1 VPGTSLILHHS
12 GQEVRE
18 GGHLLLLHL
27 EGQQRARLASL
38 EQEEA
43 LADWTDGADGQTFGF
58 EIVAFAHG
66 FSWVLGRTAMP
77 GAELAIV
84 LMR

>member
-1 VPGTSLILHHS
+1 
-12 GQEVRE
+12 
-18 GGHLLLLHL
+18 
-27 EGQQRARLASL
+27 LASL

-77 GAELAIV
+77 GADLAIV